1 LKWTQ
6 GPYRASWLYH
16 RVENGVGYNLKA
28 PCTLRLK
35 AHALL
40 PYSRAVTTAIAAIAA
55 SVQAAQLPLCNVAPL
70 VIVGE
75 PVCVYVGLGTEVWP
89 GVGSVVVPV
98 EPDVGDGV
106 GVAAPP

>member
-1 LKWTQ
+1 
-6 GPYRASWLYH
+6 
-16 RVENGVGYNLKA
+16 VENGVGYDLKA

-40 PYSRAVTTAIAAIAA
+40 PYSRAATTAIAA
-55 SVQAAQLPLCNVAPL
+55 SVHAAQLPLCNVAPL

-75 PVCVYVGLGTEVWP
+75 PVCVYVGLGTVVWP

-98 EPDVGDGV
+98 KPDVGDGV
-106 GVAAPP
+106 EVAVPP